1 MHHGKHFRRLNR
13 TMSHRKSMLRNLVTQ
28 LIQHDRIKTTLPK
41 AKELKAI
48 ADQASCM
55 LLVLSYPVRHHCLSR
70 LRSSMVALFI
80 TMGPLAR
87 CNRRISQI
95 DPRIGSIMITLGKRG
110 DLHAKNQAASY
121 LREHPTT
128 LPKLFGPLA
137 ERYEKR
143 KGGYTRIHKIGNR
156 FGDNAPVA
164 VIELVDAPG
173 DIKNHMLFKALARG
187 EEQRPGTIADIV
199 KGQSAFLKNKSMER
213 HVAKVMKN
221 NHWEISDLEAQ
232 VRKLKLDG
240 SLERE
245 TPIFDAT
252 TPSEQN
258 IKA

>member
-41 AKELKAI
+41 AQELKAI
-48 ADQASCM
+48 ADQACFHNFSFP
-55 LLVLSYPVRHHCLSR
+55 LLRVLR
-70 LRSSMVALFI
+70 
-80 TMGPLAR
+80 
-87 CNRRISQI
+87 
-95 DPRIGSIMITLGKRG
+95 MITLGKRG
-110 DLHAKNQAASY
+110 DLHAKNQAASF
-121 LREHPTT
+121 LREHQIT

-137 ERYEKR
+137 ERYNKR
-143 KGGYTRIHKIGNR
+143 KGGYTRIHKLGNR

-187 EEQRPGTIADIV
+187 EEEKPGTIAEIV
-199 KGQSAFLKNKSMER
+199 KGQSAFLKNKSLER
-213 HVAKVMKN
+213 HVTKVMKN
-221 NHWEISDLEAQ
+221 NNWEISDLEAQ
-232 VRKLKLDG
+232 VRKLKLEG
-240 SLERE
+240 SLDRE

-252 TPSEQN
+252 AATSSEQN

>member
-13 TMSHRKSMLRNLVTQ
+13 TMSHRKSMFRNLATQ

-41 AKELKAI
+41 AKELKSI
-48 ADQASCM
+48 ADQAS
-55 LLVLSYPVRHHCLSR
+55 P
-70 LRSSMVALFI
+70 LFY
-80 TMGPLAR
+80 L
-87 CNRRISQI
+87 
-95 DPRIGSIMITLGKRG
+95 MITLGKRG
-110 DLHAKNQAASY
+110 DLHAKNQAASF
-121 LREHPTT
+121 LREHPVT

-137 ERYEKR
+137 ERFKKR
-143 KGGYTRIHKIGNR
+143 KGGYTRIHKMGNR

-187 EEQRPGTIADIV
+187 EEQQPGTIANIV
-199 KGQSAFLKNKSMER
+199 KGQSAFLKNKSLER
-213 HVAKVMKN
+213 HVAKVMKS

-240 SLERE
+240 SLDRE
-245 TPIFDAT
+245 TPVFDAT
-252 TPSEQN
+252 TTSEQN